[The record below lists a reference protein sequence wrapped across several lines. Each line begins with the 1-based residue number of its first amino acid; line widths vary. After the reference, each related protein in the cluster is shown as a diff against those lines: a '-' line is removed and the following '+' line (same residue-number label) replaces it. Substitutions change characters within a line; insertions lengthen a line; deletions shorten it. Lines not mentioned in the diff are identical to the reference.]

1 MTEEGGKGDELARL
15 HCLDRQSG
23 TLQWS
28 KPIFASGVLAVTPR
42 QILIQDKKN
51 HLTSLD
57 KQGKVQWTAPVGSLV
72 AKRQDQ
78 KPAYLYPMAASNIIV
93 VATPESAGE
102 VGLERKPALLAL
114 DRGSGTLLWRVPLSG
129 KPHTSPYVVKKTIYF
144 GTPTGLEARS
154 LLDGKLLPGWECQ
167 AGPPSAEFA
176 VGEKTIVYVNQA
188 GELVVIDRENGSVK
202 GRVGGCCRAFRPCRA
217 GMCSW
222 SSRKTAWLRR
232 PSAKGTTASYCSS
245 WRSGR
250 KRARWG
256 RWPLPLSSAVCG
268 YLFHPSIEAWSASGA
283 SNERFTLDHYFS
295 DPLPAGQLGQRQV
308 AARRQGG
315 QPQGDDPGRLAGP
328 SRLHAA
334 HRLLP
339 ALLRQRASLA
349 RWPGA
354 GSPREPGPAGNAK
367 RAARSAGDR
376 GRCSFRSAAVPRCRC
391 PA

>member
-1 MTEEGGKGDELARL
+1 MAVHWTYSASADKSVKVKVPASIACWKESLENPDDEKQLLSASLYVPISWGEKSGLACLPRNTPAGSEPQPRWFYPTQGEISQSPVVLGDSVLMTEEGGKGDELARL

-114 DRGSGTLLWRVPLSG
+114 DRGSGTLLSRVPLSG
-129 KPHTSPYVVKKTIYF
+129 KPHTSPFVVKTTIYF

-154 LLDGKLLPGWECQ
+154 LLDGKLLEGWDCQ

-176 VGEKTIVYVNQA
+176 VGEKTIAYVNQA

-202 GRVGGCCRAFRPCRA
+202 GRVGGVLPGFP
-217 GMCSW
+217 
-222 SSRKTAWLRR
+222 
-232 PSAKGTTASYCSS
+232 
-245 WRSGR
+245 
-250 KRARWG
+250 
-256 RWPLPLSSAVCG
+256 PLPSRDVFLVVTENGLAQ
-268 YLFHPSIEAWSASGA
+268 AA
-283 SNERFTLDHYFS
+283 FS
-295 DPLPAGQLGQRQV
+295 K
-308 AARRQGG
+308 
-315 QPQGDDPGRLAGP
+315 GDDSKLLLKLEEWAETSTLGPLAAPIVTSGLRLFVP
-328 SRLHAA
+328 SV
-334 HRLLP
+334 
-339 ALLRQRASLA
+339 
-349 RWPGA
+349 
-354 GSPREPGPAGNAK
+354 
-367 RAARSAGDR
+367 DR
-376 GRCSFRSAAVPRCRC
+376 GLICIGAKQ
-391 PA
+391 